1 MATGQRKPM
10 VFGKEYCLPF
20 WEYSLTPSLL
30 TLSNGMFLKYGEELE
45 VLILGHKIDRQKK
58 KKKKRNPV
66 LPSQLYDG
74 FSYFLRMLFM
84 LHHLVVFA
92 SRRTFA
98 INATTQTSSSKSLS
112 TISEGVNHLQQWPSS
127 AMSPSWSWKHPFQPL
142 IGTWI

>member
-1 MATGQRKPM
+1 
-10 VFGKEYCLPF
+10 
-20 WEYSLTPSLL
+20 
-30 TLSNGMFLKYGEELE
+30 MFLKYGEELE
-45 VLILGHKIDRQKK
+45 VLILGHKIDRQKR

-92 SRRTFA
+92 SRHTFA

-112 TISEGVNHLQQWPSS
+112 TISKGVNHLQQ
-127 AMSPSWSWKHPFQPL
+127 
-142 IGTWI
+142 